1 MDRSLKRRTIFL
13 ALSMLLIVGA
23 LAPTF
28 LGDSLPPWF
37 PFSKKIILGLDL
49 QGGSHYVYGIDL
61 DRAVEDKASE
71 IKRDLETR
79 FKDESITAAVK
90 LPSTETGAV
99 TVIPADAAK
108 KSEIES
114 QIKADY
120 GSTVESVPC
129 QPADAPQAI
138 CLRVSSSYADSI
150 KKAALANAVT
160 TIRERIDVMGVAEP
174 TVVEKGDQIIVE
186 LPGLD
191 EDAKKQTRDVIA
203 RSAKLEFKVVDNG
216 QEFMR
221 KLYAHVGSTGKTN
234 TPTDPRAIA
243 DGIKAEVDTW
253 RSDQG
258 GQRQQDW
265 YLRAFDKAD
274 ETAVL
279 EGKSREQAQKICA
292 SRTEKYEEDSRG
304 GTRRC
309 IMEGRQVLQRYL
321 DDLAKE
327 KPELKVPDTH
337 QIAYELVEPRDLG
350 DDADG
355 DPDQKKPYWRSY
367 YLQKAT
373 RLTGTSIS
381 NAGGSYDPQTNHPVV
396 LLDFNRYGSRVFGD
410 LTAEIV
416 GKKLATILDDT
427 VKSAPIINGAIRGGR
442 ASITMGGGEPHRQEI
457 ERDKLVNVLKTGSLP
472 APLREDSVS
481 DVGPTLG
488 RDAISKTQ
496 LSFIIGVI
504 LVVVIMVGI
513 YKWSGWVAVFAVMFH
528 IIVTLAVMGLFGAT
542 LTLPGI
548 AALVLS
554 VGMCVDG
561 NILINERIRD
571 ELLLGKSVR
580 GAVDLGFSRAFSAI
594 LDGQLTIAASA
605 WVLLQYGSGPIKG
618 FAVMMLVGVF
628 TTIATNTWVT
638 RILFDWG
645 TARKKTATTL
655 SI

>member
-13 ALSMLLIVGA
+13 VISMLLIAGA

-28 LGDSLPPWF
+28 FSDSLPSWW
-37 PFSKKIILGLDL
+37 PFSKKIVLGLDL
-49 QGGSHYVYGIDL
+49 QGGSHYVYRIDL
-61 DRAVEDKASE
+61 DRAVADKAQK
-71 IKRDLETR
+71 IKGNLDSR
-79 FKDESITAAVK
+79 FKDDNIKATVK
-90 LPSTETGAV
+90 ASSSGAV
-99 TVIPADAAK
+99 TVVPGDPAK
-108 KSEIES
+108 KEELKEIIRAENRGT
-114 QIKADY
+114 IED
-120 GSTVESVPC
+120 PRDC
-129 QPADAPQAI
+129 QEGGAPAI
-138 CLRVSSSYADSI
+138 CFNVSASYAEGI
-150 KKAALANAVT
+150 KKSALTNAVSI
-160 TIRERIDVMGVAEP
+160 IRERIDVMGVAEP

-191 EDAKKQTRDVIA
+191 EEAKKQTREIIA

-216 QEFMR
+216 AGGRGSDYMN
-221 KLYAHVGSTGKTN
+221 KLFKHVGAQGKDYQ
-234 TPTDPRAIA
+234 PTDPRAIA
-243 DGIKAEVDTW
+243 DGIQAQVDVW
-253 RSDQG
+253 HSDAG
-258 GQRQQDW
+258 GQRQQDY
-265 YLRAFDKAD
+265 YLKAYDKTD
-274 ETAVL
+274 DKISL
-279 EGKSREQAQKICA
+279 EGLSDAAAQKACA
-292 SRTEKYEEDSRG
+292 AKGEKLNKSKDK
-304 GTRRC
+304 C
-309 IMEGRQVLQRYL
+309 IVEGRVIMQRYI
-321 DDLAKE
+321 DDLAKQN
-327 KPELKVPDTH
+327 PEFKIPDDR
-337 QIAYELVEPRDLG
+337 QILYELVEPRD
-350 DDADG
+350 ATESS
-355 DPDQKKPYWRSY
+355 QPYWRSY
-367 YLQKAT
+367 YLEAGSQ
-373 RLTGTSIS
+373 LSGESIS

-396 LLDFNRYGSRVFGD
+396 LLDFDRYGSRIFGD
-410 LTAEIV
+410 LTTKIV
-416 GKKLATILDDT
+416 GRKLAAVLDDT
-427 VKSAPIINGAIRGGR
+427 VKSAPTINGPIRGGR
-442 ASITMGGGEPHRQEI
+442 ASITMGGGEPHRQEV
-457 ERDKLVNVLKTGSLP
+457 ERDKLVNVLKTGSLA
-472 APLREDSVS
+472 APLQEDSVS

-488 RDAISKTQ
+488 RDAIAKTQ

-504 LVVVIMVGI
+504 LVIVIMVGI

-528 IIVTLAVMGLFGAT
+528 IFVTLGVMALFGAT